1 MLILKYTMYETIWI
15 YRPPEKNA
23 RVLSREIGQS
33 IEFSQILINRG
44 ITTADSAH
52 RFLYGTLDDLLDPF
66 LMTGM
71 REAVDRLLQ
80 AIDQKEKVIIF
91 GDYDVDGI
99 LSVVI
104 LSKALASFGVDV
116 SYFIPDRLKKGY
128 GIKEEYL
135 EIVLERKASLVI
147 SVDCGMRAVAFAS
160 RAKEKGIDVIITDH
174 HQPGSELPD
183 ALAVLNP
190 VLSSANYPDKQL
202 AGVGVV
208 FKLIQGLFQ
217 KKGKEALL
225 PHYLKLV
232 SIATISDVA
241 GLRGENRLFV
251 KFGLKGLEEAVNP
264 GLVSLL
270 ESCGLH
276 DRPVTVGDVGFRMGP
291 RINAAGRLGMT
302 DLAIQLFFVRSR
314 EEANNLAK
322 KLNKLNSKRQKIE
335 EGINR
340 QAIDQIKRNSL
351 DQKYRFLILGSEE
364 WHRGVIGIVASKI
377 KDAFYRP
384 VILFAYENGKAFGSG
399 RSIPEFS
406 LIDCLSESKD
416 YLVNYGGHTLAIGCE
431 LSLDKMSAFKE
442 AVNSYALSRLTDD
455 VLKRRIKID
464 SKIDFNNI
472 NFSFLNVFSL
482 LSPFGVGNPK
492 PIFVTEAV
500 QVVAEPKK
508 LQGKHCKLLVRQN
521 GKYFEA
527 LAWGRGDWADTIQK
541 GDVIN
546 LCYSLQFSE
555 YLGEEQL
562 NLNLI
567 DIKK

>member
-1 MLILKYTMYETIWI
+1 MYETIWI
-15 YRPPEKNA
+15 FKPPEKNA
-23 RVLSREIGQS
+23 RILSREIGQS

-80 AIDQKEKVIIF
+80 AIDRKEKVIIF

-116 SYFIPDRLKKGY
+116 SYFIPERLKKGY
-128 GIKEEYL
+128 GIKDEYL
-135 EIVLERKASLVI
+135 EVVLGRKASLVI
-147 SVDCGMRAVAFAS
+147 SVDCGMRAVAFAAH
-160 RAKEKGIDVIITDH
+160 AKEKGIDVIITDH

-183 ALAVLNP
+183 ALAILNP
-190 VLSSANYPDKQL
+190 VLSSANYPDKRL
-202 AGVGVV
+202 AGIGVV

-217 KKGKEALL
+217 KKGKEAQL

-232 SIATISDVA
+232 SIATISDVM

-314 EEANNLAK
+314 EEANDLAK

-335 EGINR
+335 EAINR
-340 QAIDQIKRNSL
+340 QAMDQIKRNSL

-384 VILFAYENGKAFGSG
+384 VILFAYEKGKAFGSG

-406 LIDCLSESKD
+406 LIDCLSESKE

-431 LSLDKMSAFKE
+431 VSLDKMSAFKE
-442 AVNSYALSRLTDD
+442 TINSYAISRLTDD
-455 VLKRRIKID
+455 VLKRKIKID
-464 SKIDFNNI
+464 SKLDFNNI
-472 NFSFLNVFSL
+472 NFSFLPFSL
-482 LSPFGVGNPK
+482 SKFGFFFVYSPYK
-492 PIFVTEAV
+492 MIE
-500 QVVAEPKK
+500 
-508 LQGKHCKLLVRQN
+508 CS
-521 GKYFEA
+521 
-527 LAWGRGDWADTIQK
+527 IQ
-541 GDVIN
+541 
-546 LCYSLQFSE
+546 
-555 YLGEEQL
+555 
-562 NLNLI
+562 
-567 DIKK
+567 